1 MGIKTFLL
9 QSLLDKLVDAL
20 EIPVKRLDDTL
31 NATKDLLQLILTS
44 VGKPD
49 PEKLLWKKHCLFLTI
64 LQAGRSSEDKVNSLN
79 NQVLIACSLST
90 EGKWCKPTQV
100 REVAGQD
107 QWCFC
112 AVGQTVAP
120 FQPEKLFLLLLS

>member
-1 MGIKTFLL
+1 MGQSGWQRYTHQSAHNSRITCKFENYCVQVHSSSWACEFRKKPFQPFHDEGSYLKYRCSFMGIKTFLL

-64 LQAGRSSEDKVNSLN
+64 
-79 NQVLIACSLST
+79 
-90 EGKWCKPTQV
+90 
-100 REVAGQD
+100 
-107 QWCFC
+107 
-112 AVGQTVAP
+112 
-120 FQPEKLFLLLLS
+120 